1 MKHSFWLVLPSS
13 KKQYTTHAPA
23 CARARRPL
31 SRKRTTTLKPACAR
45 EGKAT
50 DGLAEALLARQG
62 CGSD

>member
-13 KKQYTTHAPA
+13 KKQYTTHAQT
-23 CARARRPL
+23 RAGR
-31 SRKRTTTLKPACAR
+31 SRANAHCSKAACAR

-50 DGLAEALLARQG
+50 HGLAVALLARQG